1 MTSFLMEAVVLCAL
15 FHLGV
20 WVQVRQAPARRVYSY
35 APAFVERYIELGKI
49 PEIKN
54 PSTLE
59 RVKKKWP
66 AAIVIGILLGAIY
79 PATNNTR
86 MIQPSARFGDMD
98 RPSSLGLSFSCTSS
112 GKFFASRAVGSVTV
126 TPQMPRNS
134 RTQPVRD
141 SITVIFR
148 RASLFFQMLR
158 EWSPL

>member
-15 FHLGV
+15 FHLAI

-66 AAIVIGILLGAIY
+66 AAIVIGIVLEAIVY
-79 PATNNTR
+79 FVSGSRLSMPG
-86 MIQPSARFGDMD
+86 I
-98 RPSSLGLSFSCTSS
+98 SFSWLFCRLFSETGNGSEYLAQAKACLKAVSMSIWSS
-112 GKFFASRAVGSVTV
+112 TGTRKWHGRKPCDTGA
-126 TPQMPRNS
+126 
-134 RTQPVRD
+134 
-141 SITVIFR
+141 
-148 RASLFFQMLR
+148 
-158 EWSPL
+158 